1 MRRTVSGL
9 VVVAA
14 LVFNACGNDSI
25 RVQSAANADATG
37 PVAANPAFKNP
48 LPSVTVRD
56 VGAKADINLQSL
68 LPADKPLVIWFWAP
82 H

>member
-1 MRRTVSGL
+1 MRRTIGL
-9 VVVAA
+9 LAVTAS
-14 LVFNACGNDSI
+14 LVFSACGNDSVK
-25 RVQSAANADATG
+25 VQSADTGGSAASAT
-37 PVAANPAFKNP
+37 PAAKNP
-48 LPSVTVRD
+48 LPSVIVRD